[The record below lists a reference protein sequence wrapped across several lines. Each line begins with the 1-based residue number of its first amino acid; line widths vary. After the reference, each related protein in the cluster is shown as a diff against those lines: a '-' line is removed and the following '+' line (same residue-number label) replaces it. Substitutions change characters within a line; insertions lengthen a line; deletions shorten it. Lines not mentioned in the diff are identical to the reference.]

1 MFGDNN
7 SAKKFAGANNRNLYN
22 IINGVSSPI
31 MDKKF
36 CYETIRKTLEI
47 FKKYLMKIGK
57 Y

>member
-7 SAKKFAGANNRNLYN
+7 LAKKFAGANNRNLYN

-31 MDKKF
+31 MEKKF